1 MVTAGA
7 PKEAVPLRRRE
18 PHLGMPL
25 AAFGAFALLATW
37 LGRSLFPAMVGAATG
52 LAPWIE
58 RTQRAA
64 SLLSQIVAAGGV
76 AFALRSVVTTF
87 SRTSLGIGY
96 RMVVI
101 PAGTAASVLTMAAAG
116 RALEPELG
124 SALVV
129 AAITTAT
136 ASAAVAV
143 LAPGTRALGLA
154 LALTALAGCLNFAGI
169 RLSQAAVENGVPA
182 AYRAATL
189 LTTTG
194 FALEVLLVSLSF
206 GWLSARRP
214 GRALVLSLL
223 SVLLVFA
230 WGLALRSAV
239 RPGAS
244 AWLVVVARAVTG
256 LLRAPA
262 PLVPSAARLVLE
274 AASTVGA
281 VAALVASRRAPV
293 AALLA
298 LCLLSRGA
306 TDIPLP
312 ALLLVVAAL
321 AVPAYVTATLR
332 GAT

>member
-1 MVTAGA
+1 MLPAEA
-7 PKEAVPLRRRE
+7 PKQAAPARVPEPSLGVPLA
-18 PHLGMPL
+18 L
-25 AAFGAFALLATW
+25 FGAFALLATL

-58 RTQRAA
+58 HTERVA
-64 SLLSQIVAAGGV
+64 SLMSQVVAAGGV
-76 AFALRSVVTTF
+76 AFALRAVVTTF
-87 SRTSLGIGY
+87 GRTSLGIGY

-124 SALVV
+124 SALAI
-129 AAITTAT
+129 AAITAAA
-136 ASAAVAV
+136 ASSAVAV
-143 LAPGTRALGLA
+143 LAPATRALGLA
-154 LALTALAGCLNFAGI
+154 LALTAVAGALNFAGI
-169 RLSQAAVENGVPA
+169 RLSQAAIENTSPA
-182 AYRAATL
+182 AYRTATL
-189 LTTTG
+189 LTTSG
-194 FALEVLLVSLSF
+194 FALEVVLVSLCF
-206 GWLSARRP
+206 GWLSARRG
-214 GRALVLSLL
+214 GRALLLSLL

-230 WGLALRSAV
+230 WGLALRGAA

-244 AWLVVVARAVTG
+244 AWLIVVARAVSG

-262 PLVPSAARLVLE
+262 PIVPAAARLVLE

-281 VAALVASRRAPV
+281 VAALVASRRTPV

-298 LCLLSRGA
+298 LCLLARGA
-306 TDIPLP
+306 TDIPIP

-332 GAT
+332 SAT

>member
-1 MVTAGA
+1 MSTADA
-7 PKEAVPLRRRE
+7 PNQATRLRVSEPFLGVPLA
-18 PHLGMPL
+18 L
-25 AAFGAFALLATW
+25 FGAVALLATL

-58 RTQRAA
+58 HTERVA

-76 AFALRSVVTTF
+76 AFALRAVVTTF
-87 SRTSLGIGY
+87 GRTSLGIGY

-116 RALEPELG
+116 RTLEPELG
-124 SALVV
+124 SALCV

-143 LAPGTRALGLA
+143 LAPATRALGF
-154 LALTALAGCLNFAGI
+154 ALTLTAFAGALDFAGI
-169 RLSQAAVENGVPA
+169 RLSQSAIENASPA

-189 LTTTG
+189 LTTAG

-206 GWLSARRP
+206 GWLSARRS

-230 WGLALRSAV
+230 WGLALRGAV
-239 RPGAS
+239 RPGAEP
-244 AWLVVVARAVTG
+244 WLIVVARAVSS

-281 VAALVASRRAPV
+281 IAALAASRRTPV

-306 TDIPLP
+306 TDIPIP